1 MGNQL
6 TSNQAARPKGSE
18 AFTTCSRISR
28 PTRLL
33 TWIGVGL
40 SLLAIVLL
48 IIVEVAFA
56 HAINNS

>member
-1 MGNQL
+1 VFKNL
-6 TSNQAARPKGSE
+6 STNKV
-18 AFTTCSRISR
+18 
-28 PTRLL
+28 L